1 MERFTT
7 LCSFISSEM
16 NPSSILTERIIAEIS
31 KSITVFKPSKSLY
44 QLSVDDVD
52 DSAVGNRSTDV
63 DVVISGGGLKGY
75 YVCGCIAVLQ
85 HQFNAH
91 KINIA
96 RVSGASAGA
105 WSAMF
110 ICCGLST
117 TLWIES
123 YHRLTENPNK
133 TIHEVYVEDLVRYV
147 VVILLLICTSGRW
160 LRKLSQKMH
169 TNSATTACTSVLPYS
184 PLGE

>member
-1 MERFTT
+1 MMQRQRRKSRPY
-7 LCSFISSEM
+7 LYDDSFISAEM
-16 NPSSILTERIIAEIS
+16 NQTSLLTERIIAEIS
-31 KSITVFKPSKSLY
+31 KSIIVFKPSKSLY
-44 QLSVDDVD
+44 QLNLDDVEEGLA
-52 DSAVGNRSTDV
+52 SPTTEV

-91 KINIA
+91 RIKIA

-123 YHRLTENPNK
+123 YHRLTENPHK
-133 TIHEVYVEDLVRYV
+133 TIHEVYVEDLV
-147 VVILLLICTSGRW
+147 
-160 LRKLSQKMH
+160 
-169 TNSATTACTSVLPYS
+169 SVFIFVLFNAV
-184 PLGE
+184 

>member
-1 MERFTT
+1 
-7 LCSFISSEM
+7 M
-16 NPSSILTERIIAEIS
+16 NPSSLLTERIIAEIS

-52 DSAVGNRSTDV
+52 DNAVSRSTDV

-133 TIHEVYVEDLVRYV
+133 TIHEVYVEDLVDYNA
-147 VVILLLICTSGRW
+147 IFWLLISCSGRW
-160 LRKLSQKMH
+160 LRK
-169 TNSATTACTSVLPYS
+169 
-184 PLGE
+184 